1 MADVHNRTRYLQGCR
16 CETCKHA
23 QSVYARERRQAKKQA
38 SAESPAGAAKQE
50 AAPAAAAGKSTP
62 GAPPP
67 PASAD
72 GPVVAGIRAEIAG
85 YVGADDH
92 PGLIA
97 TALALARILD
107 TPSAIAQHAA
117 AAGRLMELMSTLGK
131 SGKKKPTKLGELRRL
146 EGGKSA

>member
-1 MADVHNRTRYLQGCR
+1 MADVHNRTRYLAGCR
-16 CETCKHA
+16 CETCKLA
-23 QSVYARERRQAKKQA
+23 QSTYTRARRQAKKSGVAQPRENVA
-38 SAESPAGAAKQE
+38 PSPTTPTP
-50 AAPAAAAGKSTP
+50 AAPGPS
-62 GAPPP
+62 APTDEE
-67 PASAD
+67 S
-72 GPVVAGIRAEIAG
+72 VVAGVREEIAG
-85 YVGADDH
+85 FVGAEDH

-117 AAGRLMELMSTLGK
+117 AAGRLMDLMITLGK